1 MVMTSKEKEKMKI
14 AVIGSREY
22 TNKTKIKEFILT
34 LKKKFGE
41 RLEII
46 SGGQPKGA
54 DGIAKKVAL
63 EYEIHYKEFAPA
75 HYKYNIHCA
84 LPRKF
89 YGAAYSTGHY
99 HIRNDHIAKYSD
111 MVIAFIPEDIKS
123 SGSRDTLKRAEKYR
137 KKTIV
142 IS

>member
-1 MVMTSKEKEKMKI
+1 MKI
-14 AVIGSREY
+14 AIVGSREY
-22 TNKTKIKEFILT
+22 TNKTKIKEFVLT

-46 SGGQPKGA
+46 SGGQQHGA
-54 DGIAKKVAL
+54 DGIAKKIAL
-63 EYEIHYKEFAPA
+63 EYEIDYKEFAPA

-111 MVIAFIPEDIKS
+111 IVIAFIPDNTKS
-123 SGSRDTLKRAEKYR
+123 SGTQDTLKRAKKYG

>member
-1 MVMTSKEKEKMKI
+1 MKI
-14 AVIGSREY
+14 AIIGSREY
-22 TNKTKIKEFILT
+22 GNRTKIKEFILT

-41 RLEII
+41 RLEIV

-63 EYEIHYKEFAPA
+63 EYEMNYKEFAPA

-99 HIRNDHIAKYSD
+99 LIRNDQLAKYSD
-111 MVIAFIPEDIKS
+111 MIVAFIPEGVKS
-123 SGSRDTLKRAEKYR
+123 NGTKDTLSRAEKYG

>member
-1 MVMTSKEKEKMKI
+1 MKI
-14 AVIGSREY
+14 AVVGSREY
-22 TNKTKIKEFILT
+22 SNKTKIKEFVLT

-46 SGGQPKGA
+46 SGGQPQGA
-54 DGIAKKVAL
+54 DGIVKKVSL
-63 EYEIHYKEFAPA
+63 EYEIQYKEFAPA

-111 MVIAFIPEDIKS
+111 MVIAFIPDNTKS
-123 SGSRDTLKRAEKYR
+123 SGTQDTLKRAKKYG

>member
-1 MVMTSKEKEKMKI
+1 MPIKPKKINAVNDWSK
-14 AVIGSREY
+14 
-22 TNKTKIKEFILT
+22 KIKSNTDLFISQA
-34 LKKKFGE
+34 GY
-41 RLEII
+41 
-46 SGGQPKGA
+46 
-54 DGIAKKVAL
+54 
-63 EYEIHYKEFAPA
+63 EYEIDYKEFAPA

-99 HIRNDHIAKYSD
+99 HIRNDQLAKYSD
-111 MVIAFIPEDIKS
+111 MIIAFIPEGVESNGTK
-123 SGSRDTLKRAEKYR
+123 DTLKRGKKYG

>member
-1 MVMTSKEKEKMKI
+1 MVLMVSQKKI
-14 AVIGSREY
+14 
-22 TNKTKIKEFILT
+22 
-34 LKKKFGE
+34 
-41 RLEII
+41 
-46 SGGQPKGA
+46 
-54 DGIAKKVAL
+54 AL
-63 EYEIHYKEFAPA
+63 EYEIDYKEFAPA

-111 MVIAFIPEDIKS
+111 MVIAFIPGNTKA
-123 SGSRDTLKRAEKYR
+123 SGTHDTLKRANKYG

>member
-1 MVMTSKEKEKMKI
+1 MKI
-14 AVIGSREY
+14 AVVGSREY
-22 TNKTKIKEFILT
+22 ENKTKIKEFVLT

-41 RLEII
+41 RLEIV
-46 SGGQPKGA
+46 SGGQIKGA
-54 DGIAKKVAL
+54 DGIAKKEAL
-63 EYEIHYKEFAPA
+63 EYEIDYKEFAPA

-99 HIRNDHIAKYSD
+99 HIRNDQLAKYSD
-111 MVIAFIPEDIKS
+111 MIIAFIPEGVESNGTK
-123 SGSRDTLKRAEKYR
+123 DTLKRGKKYG

>member
-1 MVMTSKEKEKMKI
+1 MKI
-14 AVIGSREY
+14 AVVGSREY
-22 TNKTKIKEFILT
+22 ENKTKIKEFVLT

-41 RLEII
+41 RLEIV
-46 SGGQPKGA
+46 SGGQIKGA

-63 EYEIHYKEFAPA
+63 EYEIDYKEFAPA

-99 HIRNDHIAKYSD
+99 HIRNDQLAKYSD
-111 MVIAFIPEDIKS
+111 MIIAFIPEGVESNGTK
-123 SGSRDTLKRAEKYR
+123 DTLKRGKKYG

>member
-1 MVMTSKEKEKMKI
+1 MILREKGSMKI
-14 AVIGSREY
+14 AIVGSREY
-22 TNKTKIKEFILT
+22 GNKTKIKEFLLT

-41 RLEII
+41 RLEIV

-63 EYEIHYKEFAPA
+63 EYEMDYKEFAPA

-89 YGAAYSTGHY
+89 YGADYSIGHY
-99 HIRNDHIAKYSD
+99 HIRNDQLAKYSD
-111 MVIAFIPEDIKS
+111 MIVAFIPDGINS
-123 SGSRDTLKRAEKYR
+123 SGTQDTLKRVEKYG

>member
-1 MVMTSKEKEKMKI
+1 MKI
-14 AVIGSREY
+14 AIVGSREY
-22 TNKTKIKEFILT
+22 TNKTKIKEFVLT

-46 SGGQPKGA
+46 SGGQPQGA
-54 DGIAKKVAL
+54 DGIVKKVSL
-63 EYEIHYKEFAPA
+63 EYEIQYKEFAPA

-111 MVIAFIPEDIKS
+111 IVIAFIPDNTKS
-123 SGSRDTLKRAEKYR
+123 SGTQDTLKRAKKYG

>member
-1 MVMTSKEKEKMKI
+1 MKI
-14 AVIGSREY
+14 AIVGSREY
-22 TNKTKIKEFILT
+22 SNRTKIKEFVLT

-41 RLEII
+41 RLEIV
-46 SGGQPKGA
+46 SGGQVNGA

-63 EYEIHYKEFAPA
+63 EYEIDYKEFAPA

-89 YGAAYSTGHY
+89 YGAAYSVGHY
-99 HIRNDHIAKYSD
+99 GIRNDHIAKYSD
-111 MVIAFIPEDIKS
+111 MVVGFIPEGVKS
-123 SGSRDTLKRAEKYR
+123 NGTRDTLKRAEKYR

>member
-1 MVMTSKEKEKMKI
+1 MKI
-14 AVIGSREY
+14 AVVGSREY
-22 TNKTKIKEFILT
+22 SNKTKIKEFVLT

-46 SGGQPKGA
+46 SGGQPQGA
-54 DGIAKKVAL
+54 DGIVKKVSL
-63 EYEIHYKEFAPA
+63 EYEIQYKEFAPA

-99 HIRNDHIAKYSD
+99 HIRNDHIEKYSD
-111 MVIAFIPEDIKS
+111 MVIAFIPDNTKS
-123 SGSRDTLKRAEKYR
+123 SGTQDTLKRAKKYG

>member
-1 MVMTSKEKEKMKI
+1 MKI
-14 AVIGSREY
+14 AIVGSREY
-22 TNKTKIKEFILT
+22 TNKTKIKEFVLT

-46 SGGQPKGA
+46 SGGQQQGA

-111 MVIAFIPEDIKS
+111 IVIAFIPDNTKS
-123 SGSRDTLKRAEKYR
+123 SGTQDTLKRAKKYG